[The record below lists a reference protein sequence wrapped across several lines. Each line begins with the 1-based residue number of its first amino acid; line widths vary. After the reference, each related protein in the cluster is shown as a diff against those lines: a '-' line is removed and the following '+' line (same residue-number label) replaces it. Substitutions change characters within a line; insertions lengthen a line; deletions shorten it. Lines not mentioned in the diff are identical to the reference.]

1 MAATSDHKWALITG
15 VSAGGLGD
23 ALAAEL
29 MSRGINVIA
38 TALELDMLDYLRP
51 PSTGASPVALEKL
64 QLNVTDS
71 TSIAAA
77 TTEASRITNG
87 KLDYL
92 FNNAGYG
99 YMMPLLDADVAAVK
113 RNFDVNVFGL
123 LAVTQA
129 FFPLLRE
136 AKGVVVNQCSIAGL
150 SATVSALSWI
160 LLGFEECRG
169 EVERYVEGGVEAV
182 WRQGKLD
189 LTLEHI
195 RVQLQCMLTLAR
207 VADVMERS
215 SR

>member
-150 SATVSALSWI
+150 SATYQPCLGSYSASKSAVAKLSDTLRVELKPFGVKVSLISPWNTS
-160 LLGFEECRG
+160 E
-169 EVERYVEGGVEAV
+169 
-182 WRQGKLD
+182 
-189 LTLEHI
+189 
-195 RVQLQCMLTLAR
+195 
-207 VADVMERS
+207 S
-215 SR
+215 SFNAC